1 MLIDLLGMD
10 NYISFNIKLAEIL
23 GLHAAIY
30 LSELM
35 NINEKAVRKSKVDN
49 NFFIIDRSYITRRT
63 TLDRT
68 EQLKIDKEL
77 CDLGILKINEANHNT
92 IQLNLS
98 VLISLLSGENEE
110 VIKNLKETVKKSK
123 TRKEG
128 TKEQQAC
135 ESMKALIETDN
146 PELYEAYC
154 DWIDS
159 VYAKLHWMSKKAVLF
174 GQQLVDETS
183 NRDLDVALKII
194 ELATVNGYKD
204 MTWAVKL
211 YKDNYEPSYRVVN
224 NSKISYT
231 ISDKTTKPELSDE
244 VF

>member
-23 GLHAAIY
+23 GLHTAIY
-30 LSELM
+30 LSEIM
-35 NINEKAVRKSKVDN
+35 NINEKAVRKSKMDN
-49 NFFIIDRSYITRRT
+49 DFFIIDRNYITKRT
-63 TLDRT
+63 TIDRN
-68 EQLKIDKEL
+68 EQLQIDKDL
-77 CDLGILKINEANHNT
+77 CDLGILTVKEENNCS

-98 VLISLLSGENEE
+98 VIISLLSGENEAE
-110 VIKNLKETVKKSK
+110 IKSIKESVKKNK
-123 TRKEG
+123 TKKRV

-135 ESMKALIETDN
+135 DAMKTLIETN
-146 PELYEAYC
+146 NTELYEAYC
-154 DWIDS
+154 DWIDA

-174 GQQLVDETS
+174 GQKLVDETS
-183 NRDLDVALKII
+183 NRDLDVALKIL

-224 NSKISYT
+224 NSTDNYNKMESNIVEVS
-231 ISDKTTKPELSDE
+231 EE